1 MNLAKHYFREQRF
14 LMIGYTALLMMN
26 MFAGV
31 LYWPEMRDNFPEM
44 IKFIPFEPL
53 QDFVRAFEK
62 HGFWAYFC
70 VQHFFKGAGMFG
82 IAAGGLMGTG
92 IVAREVD
99 RRTAELLLSRPVSR
113 ARILFVRWATGAAML
128 FVPYFAV
135 ALATIPLA
143 ASVDEKLNPWFLLQ
157 GTLYSYL
164 FILAAFTATVALSTR
179 FSHYLKAGMLV
190 LGFLLMNLAVYMIQD
205 LWDYSLYN
213 IIDLDLVMPIAEGY
227 FPWYQACW
235 MATITLLLYGLG
247 LWSFRRRD
255 F

>member
-1 MNLAKHYFREQRF
+1 MSLAWHYFREQRF
-14 LMIGYTALLMMN
+14 LMLGYTILLSLN
-26 MFAGV
+26 MLAGA
-31 LYWPEMRDNFPEM
+31 LYWPEMRDNFPEV

-53 QDFVRAFEK
+53 QQFVRAFEQ

-82 IAAGGLMGTG
+82 IAAAGLMGTG

-99 RRTAELLLSRPVSR
+99 RRTAELLLSRPISR
-113 ARILFVRWATGAAML
+113 ARILFVRWATGATML
-128 FVPYFAV
+128 FVPYFVIAF
-135 ALATIPLA
+135 ATIPLA
-143 ASVDEKLNPWFLLQ
+143 THVDESLNPWHLLQ

-164 FILAAFTATVALSTR
+164 FILVTFTSTMALSTR

-190 LGFLLMNLAVYMIQD
+190 LGFLLMNLAIYMIQD

-213 IIDLDLVMPIAEGY
+213 LIDLDLVMPIAEGY
-227 FPWYQACW
+227 FPWYEASW
-235 MATITLLLYGLG
+235 MATITMLFYGLA
-247 LWSFRRRD
+247 LWGFRRRD

>member
-1 MNLAKHYFREQRF
+1 MNLAWHYFREQRF
-14 LMIGYTALLMMN
+14 LMVGYTLLLALN
-26 MFAGV
+26 MLGGA

-70 VQHFFKGAGMFG
+70 VQHFYKGAGMFG
-82 IAAGGLMGTG
+82 IAAAGLMGTG

-113 ARILFVRWATGAAML
+113 ARILFVRWATGAVML
-128 FVPYFAV
+128 FVPFLAV
-135 ALATIPLA
+135 AFLSVPLA
-143 ASVDEKLNPWFLLQ
+143 SSVDETLDLWDLMR
-157 GTLYSYL
+157 GALYSYL
-164 FILAAFTATVALSTR
+164 FILMAFTATTALSTR
-179 FSHYLKAGMLV
+179 FSHHPKAGMMV
-190 LGFLLMNLAVYMIQD
+190 LGFMLMHLAIYMIQD

-213 IIDLDLVMPIAEGY
+213 LIDLDLVMPIADDAM
-227 FPWYQACW
+227 PWYETSW
-235 MATITLLLYGLG
+235 MASLTLLFYGLA

>member
-1 MNLAKHYFREQRF
+1 VSLAWHYFREQRF
-14 LMIGYTALLMMN
+14 LMVGYTLLLTLN
-26 MFAGV
+26 MLAGA

-53 QDFVRAFEK
+53 QQFVRAFEQ

-82 IAAGGLMGTG
+82 IAAAGLMGTG

-99 RRTAELLLSRPVSR
+99 RRTAELLLSRPISR
-113 ARILFVRWATGAAML
+113 ARILFVRWATGAVML
-128 FVPYFAV
+128 FVPFIAV
-135 ALATIPLA
+135 AFATIPLA
-143 ASVDEKLNPWFLLQ
+143 ASVDETLNPWFLLQ

-164 FILAAFTATVALSTR
+164 FILVAFTATMALSTR

-190 LGFLLMNLAVYMIQD
+190 LGFLLMNLAIYMIQD

-213 IIDLDLVMPIAEGY
+213 IIDLDLVMPIADGY
-227 FPWYQACW
+227 FPWYEAAW
-235 MATITLLLYGLG
+235 MGTITLLLYSLG
-247 LWSFRRRD
+247 LWGFRRRD